1 MDKWY
6 VIRTAT
12 NKEKECK
19 EKIENEIKLTK
30 VGDLVRQIVIPLE
43 KTVQLRQGKKII
55 TTRNHYP
62 GYVLIETDSTAL
74 PELSVIFKHVN
85 YVIGFLGKE
94 NPTPLKQAEIETIM
108 GRMDELQGQEPII
121 INKFMI
127 GEMVKV
133 IDGPF
138 SNFLGKVSDFNK
150 DKDKLKINVFVF
162 GRETPIELNVLQVT
176 KELD

>member
-1 MDKWY
+1 MEKWY

-19 EKIENEIKLTK
+19 EKIENEIKFTK
-30 VGDLVRQIVIPLE
+30 IAEYVKQIVIPLE

-62 GYVLIETDSTAL
+62 GYVLIEVDPIAL
-74 PELSVIFKHVN
+74 PELSHIFKPIN
-85 YVIGFLGKE
+85 YVIGFLGKDK
-94 NPTPLKQAEIETIM
+94 PTCLRQSEIDTIL

-121 INKFMI
+121 INKFTI
-127 GEMVKV
+127 GEIVKV

-138 SNFLGKVSDFNK
+138 NEFLGKVAEFNQ
-150 DKDKLKINVFVF
+150 DKNKLKINVSVF
-162 GRETPIELNVLQVT
+162 GRETPIELNPLQVT
-176 KELD
+176 KEY